1 MPKSVRHCP
10 CLFNNCFLVGLL
22 AGKVYKES
30 IIRDNVA
37 QEFPWK
43 TRAKALRVVPKVAQ
57 VAGSWQKRTVV
68 HHFPFCLRDNPP
80 TGQPFQPS
88 PVDAAR
94 AVYEPNT
101 HHLVEA
107 PYSHNFLRVDGGEI
121 TFTQLY
127 SRKPLRC
134 METCGDGEIIKLIE
148 SKVMI
153 LSYLTLLNLFP
164 DLETGGPITNLWY
177 ND

>member
-1 MPKSVRHCP
+1 MPKPVRHCP

-57 VAGSWQKRTVV
+57 VAGSWAETNR
-68 HHFPFCLRDNPP
+68 
-80 TGQPFQPS
+80 GPS
-88 PVDAAR
+88 PFHSVSETILPQASPSNPVLSMQLEQCLSPILTISWKPHTR
-94 AVYEPNT
+94 T
-101 HHLVEA
+101 TFH
-107 PYSHNFLRVDGGEI
+107 VDGGEI

-134 METCGDGEIIKLIE
+134 METCGDGKIIKLIE

-153 LSYLTLLNLFP
+153 LSYLTLLNLSF
-164 DLETGGPITNLWY
+164 LT
-177 ND
+177 